1 MRKSGPH
8 DLVECDREVADAF
21 AGGVVDGAGDG
32 GGCSSDADFAD
43 ASGP

>member
-21 AGGVVDGAGDG
+21 AGVVDGAGDG

-43 ASGP
+43 ASGL